1 MEKLTGITLTGSQ
14 DVYQPKIREV
24 AQKTGSKSED
34 LVKMQQKNEENVSA
48 PTEKQ
53 LIEAVNVGNKELK
66 KLETNLRFSIHEKTR
81 QVMVKIVNSDTEEV
95 IREIPSEKILDLVA
109 SIMERAGILLD
120 KRG

>member
-24 AQKTGSKSED
+24 AHKPGTRGED
-34 LVKMQQKNEENVSA
+34 LAKMQQKKVENVSA

-53 LIEAVNVGNKELK
+53 LIEAVNAGNKELK
-66 KLETNLRFSIHEKTR
+66 KLETNLRFSVHEKTQ
-81 QVMVKIVNSDTEEV
+81 QVMVKIVNADTEEV

-109 SIMERAGILLD
+109 SIMERAGILID
-120 KRG
+120 KKG

>member
-24 AQKTGSKSED
+24 AQKSNSKGED
-34 LVKMQQKNEENVSA
+34 IVKMQQKKVQNTSA

-53 LIEAVNVGNKELK
+53 LIEAVNAGNKELK
-66 KLETNLRFSIHEKTR
+66 KMETNLRFSIHEKTQ

>member
-14 DVYQPKIREV
+14 DVYQPRIREV
-24 AQKTGSKSED
+24 AQKSGAKGED
-34 LVKMQQKNEENVSA
+34 LAKMQQKKVENVSA

-53 LIEAVNVGNKELK
+53 LIEAVNAGNKELK
-66 KLETNLRFSIHEKTR
+66 KLETNLRFSVHEKTQ
-81 QVMVKIVNSDTEEV
+81 QVMVKIVNSETEEV

-109 SIMERAGILLD
+109 SIMERAGILID